1 MRFDD
6 LSDDDARDLLLRC
19 LSAPGWSEQVLAGRP
34 FGTTDAV
41 LAAADRAARELSSE
55 DLEAAL
61 AGHPRIGERAT
72 AEHNAAAS
80 ATEQSRVEARDH
92 DRLLAGNLAY
102 EERFGHVFLIR
113 AAGRTGPEILAELER
128 RLGNP
133 PEAERAETAD
143 NLRQIALLRLAN
155 EVQPMSS
162 LSTHVLDTA
171 QGRPA
176 AGVPVELLDASGAGL
191 ATGITDDDGRVAALA
206 DDLAAG
212 SYTLRFDIAA
222 YRPGGFYPEVAVT
235 FTVAEAASHYHVPL
249 LLSPYGYST
258 YRGS

>member
-1 MRFDD
+1 M
-6 LSDDDARDLLLRC
+6 
-19 LSAPGWSEQVLAGRP
+19 LAGRP
-34 FGTTDAV
+34 FGTTDAL
-41 LAAADRAARELSSE
+41 LAAADRAARELSPE

-80 ATEQSRVEARDH
+80 ATEQSGVEARDRE
-92 DRLLAGNLAY
+92 RLLAGNLAY

-176 AGVPVELLDASGAGL
+176 AGVPVELLDAAGAGL
-191 ATGITDDDGRVAALA
+191 GHRHHGR
-206 DDLAAG
+206 G
-212 SYTLRFDIAA
+212 
-222 YRPGGFYPEVAVT
+222 RPGGGARRRPRRRVVHPAVRRRGVPT
-235 FTVAEAASHYHVPL
+235 RRLLPRGGGRPSPSPRPTSHYHVPL